1 MTIAA
6 GLGIGGGIIFL
17 LEYMNA
23 GFRSP
28 KEVELTLDLPMIALL
43 PFIEDP
49 KTRMV
54 KMLNWVATGVAVAAA
69 GAMLVVFA
77 ALSP

>member
-1 MTIAA
+1 
-6 GLGIGGGIIFL
+6 
-17 LEYMNA
+17 MNA

-43 PFIEDP
+43 PFIEDR

-54 KMLNWVATGVAVAAA
+54 KMLNWVATGLAVAAA
-69 GAMLVVFA
+69 GIMLVVFA
-77 ALSP
+77 ALALKGVEESLALVSKVKNLIL